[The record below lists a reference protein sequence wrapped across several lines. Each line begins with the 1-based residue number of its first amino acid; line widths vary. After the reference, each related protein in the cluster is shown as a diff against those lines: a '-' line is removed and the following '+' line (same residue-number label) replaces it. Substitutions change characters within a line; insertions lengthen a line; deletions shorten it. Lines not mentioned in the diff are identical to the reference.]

1 MKARLDIIHCSIKV
15 HMHYSTPQKKK
26 KKTNK
31 QTKNKTKQKN
41 KKKTSWF
48 FFIVTSTT
56 TELGRFEKAIGKLVV
71 SLILA

>member
-26 KKTNK
+26 KKKKK
-31 QTKNKTKQKN
+31 QNKTKT

-48 FFIVTSTT
+48 FFIVISTT

>member
-15 HMHYSTPQKKK
+15 HMHYSTHQKKK
-26 KKTNK
+26 KQTNK
-31 QTKNKTKQKN
+31 KQN

-56 TELGRFEKAIGKLVV
+56 TELGRFEKAIGNLVV

>member
-15 HMHYSTPQKKK
+15 HMHYSTHQKKK
-26 KKTNK
+26 K
-31 QTKNKTKQKN
+31 QTN

-56 TELGRFEKAIGKLVV
+56 TELGRFEKAIGNLVV

>member
-1 MKARLDIIHCSIKV
+1 MKARLDIIHCSIKA
-15 HMHYSTPQKKK
+15 HMHYSTPPKKK
-26 KKTNK
+26 NN
-31 QTKNKTKQKN
+31 QTKNKTKQN